1 MNKLG
6 NKIYK
11 SVGKLGNKFQ
21 SISTKIG
28 DKTNTM
34 IKKIP
39 DLNNRAIELG
49 NKAIQQS
56 GALTNGLRKSTG
68 VINAITNGLSDVI
81 GSDVPLVGSALK
93 VAGRTTKLIHKGANK
108 IDDFRD
114 KADYKLKKYEE
125 HSKNLIEKMNDRKKQ
140 DNNMDE
146 PNNFI

>member
-49 NKAIQQS
+49 NKAIRQS
-56 GALTNGLRKSTG
+56 GDFTNGLRKSTG
-68 VINAITNGLSDVI
+68 VINAITNGISDVI
-81 GSDVPLVGSALK
+81 GDDVPIVGSALK
-93 VAGRTTKLIHKGANK
+93 VAGRATKLLHKGANR

-125 HSKNLIEKMNDRKKQ
+125 HSKNVIEKMNERKKQ
-140 DNNMDE
+140 DNNMVE

>member
-49 NKAIQQS
+49 NKAKKACVVKQ
-56 GALTNGLRKSTG
+56 
-68 VINAITNGLSDVI
+68 LSY
-81 GSDVPLVGSALK
+81 K
-93 VAGRTTKLIHKGANK
+93 TTI
-108 IDDFRD
+108 
-114 KADYKLKKYEE
+114 
-125 HSKNLIEKMNDRKKQ
+125 
-140 DNNMDE
+140 
-146 PNNFI
+146 